1 HFSKSARL
9 LAGILNQRPAS
20 RHQFPTTQIMTSTSK
35 LDSATA
41 IALAETT
48 DGLEAQPILDLERFL
63 FDFADALNTTLE
75 LDTLLERVANLVRR
89 VLPFEYFAIL
99 LVNEKAQ
106 DLRIRFQIGHS
117 AETKRVRPK
126 ASDRVHGPALQLR
139 KP

>member
-1 HFSKSARL
+1 
-9 LAGILNQRPAS
+9 
-20 RHQFPTTQIMTSTSK
+20 MTPPSK

-41 IALAETT
+41 LAMADTT
-48 DGLEAQPILDLERFL
+48 DGLETTLQLDVEQFL
-63 FDFADALNTTLE
+63 IDLADALNTTLD

-126 ASDRVHGPALQLR
+126 VGEGVTGRAVQLR
-139 KP
+139 KPVLINDVREETN